1 MTGLAQGDCSVKI
14 SANGR
19 KDEIAAMA
27 SAVEVFRGNA
37 IERKRLEAKQEA
49 DLAEK
54 EQRVKAMDKLIRGFD
69 EQITAVLNTVS
80 SAATQLD
87 GMAKEMNDVAS
98 KTNQLSTDASGAV
111 NVASANVE
119 TVAAAAEE
127 LSKSIQ
133 EIGQKGD
140 SAQGIALHAGQERKR
155 SVKGKSVTVGLALG
169 GVQ

>member
-1 MTGLAQGDCSVKI
+1 
-14 SANGR
+14 
-19 KDEIAAMA
+19 
-27 SAVEVFRGNA
+27 
-37 IERKRLEAKQEA
+37 
-49 DLAEK
+49 
-54 EQRVKAMDKLIRGFD
+54 MDKLIRGFD

-133 EIGQKGD
+133 EIGQKVD
-140 SAQGIALHAGQERKR
+140 SSQGIARQAVTEAERTNATVSGLVNATKTGGEVVAIIKSMAEQTKLPALEATHAAAPARQ
-155 SVKGKSVTVGLALG
+155 STV
-169 GVQ
+169 